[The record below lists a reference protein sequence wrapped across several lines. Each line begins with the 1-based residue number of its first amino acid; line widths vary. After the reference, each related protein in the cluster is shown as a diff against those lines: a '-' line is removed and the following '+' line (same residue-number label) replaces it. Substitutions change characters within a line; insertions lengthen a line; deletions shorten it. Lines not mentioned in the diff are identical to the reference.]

1 MPRRTRPFRLLA
13 LTLVALQLAL
23 RVAAGVAEAR
33 VSAESGPW
41 QHFVHFEATSSAHLP
56 PVHHV
61 DCGLCVYLS
70 AGLTRVPP
78 LALDL
83 PLVERVAPS
92 ELRVAASVSTGVAT
106 LPPARA
112 PPVV

>member
-23 RVAAGVAEAR
+23 RMAAGIADAR
-33 VSAESGPW
+33 VSAESDQW
-41 QHFVHFEATSSAHLP
+41 ENYVHFEATSSAHLP
-56 PVHHV
+56 PVHDV

-70 AGLTRVPP
+70 AGLTRAPA

-83 PLVERVAPS
+83 PVIVRTAPG
-92 ELRVAASVSTGVAT
+92 ELRVPASASTGAAA

-112 PPVV
+112 PPAV

>member
-1 MPRRTRPFRLLA
+1 MPRRARPFRLLA

-23 RVAAGVAEAR
+23 RMAAGVADAR
-33 VSAESGPW
+33 LSVESDQW
-41 QHFVHFEATSSAHLP
+41 ESYVHFEASSSAHLP

-70 AGLTRVPP
+70 AGLTRTPS

-83 PLVERVAPS
+83 PQVVRVAPS
-92 ELRVAASVSTGVAT
+92 ELRMLASASDAVAA

-112 PPVV
+112 PPAV

>member
-13 LTLVALQLAL
+13 LTLVVLQLAL
-23 RVAAGVAEAR
+23 RMAAGVADAR
-33 VSAESGPW
+33 FSAESDQW
-41 QHFVHFEATSSAHLP
+41 ENYVHFEATSSAHLP
-56 PVHHV
+56 PVHDV

-70 AGLTRVPP
+70 AGLTRAPA

-83 PLVERVAPS
+83 PLVARVAPS
-92 ELRVAASVSTGVAT
+92 ELRAATSASTGAAT

-112 PPVV
+112 PPAV